1 MLRDDSIDYAVYT
14 ASIPKKRQTP
24 RNPRVR
30 KAAAVRGEEEEG
42 DDDYWSGGPRN
53 LDFSSPRSSGGGR
66 VTRSRS
72 HL

>member
-1 MLRDDSIDYAVYT
+1 MLRDDSIDYAMFT

-30 KAAAVRGEEEEG
+30 KPAAVRDEESE
-42 DDDYWSGGPRN
+42 DDDEWTGRPRN
-53 LDFSSPRSSGGGR
+53 LDFSSPRSGGSGR
-66 VTRSRS
+66 VTRSRN